1 MRLFTVLPILRMPLN
16 FFLHHL
22 FLDVSRKTSIE
33 LELMAIAR
41 VKTNLKDPRKYR
53 QPHLT
58 FGRSGL
64 ETAAGIA
71 LNDSHEGF

>member
-1 MRLFTVLPILRMPLN
+1 MQIIFREA
-16 FFLHHL
+16 H
-22 FLDVSRKTSIE
+22 
-33 LELMAIAR
+33 LELRVIVR

-58 FGRSGL
+58 FGRTRL